1 MVKKKVEK
9 PKREVTKRQ
18 LSQWQQQKK
27 RRRLFLILGI
37 SVIAAVS
44 VVTGRGFYITYY
56 QPMHETV
63 IRVNDTEFNMGY
75 YIKMLELS
83 GRGQP
88 DYLPYLAD
96 QVVTDIER
104 NELIRQGAEDLG
116 IVASNSEVD
125 EMLKE
130 FDPPLSKDYR
140 DLIRAEILK
149 GKLRDVY
156 FDQGVPMFAEQ
167 RHIMAMFLESENQTA
182 EVRTRLEN
190 GEDFGE
196 LASELSLEGFS
207 QTENGDLGWHPYGIL
222 SEILGLSI
230 PEYYAFTSEVGVLSE
245 PLYDEARTK
254 SVGYWLVKVL
264 DKDGAE
270 AETEAEA
277 EVEVEREEEAEFE
290 LQVMLL
296 GSEQEVQEV
305 ITKLEGGE
313 DFATLA
319 EELSQ
324 HDASKEKG
332 GDLGWLASGEINP
345 VYQDFVLNAELEA
358 LSEPI
363 KDDGV
368 VTKGGYW
375 LVKALDKEDNRQIE
389 DSDRDLLKAKALD
402 EWVSSLWDNPENEV
416 ESYLDDEKK
425 AWAIAEAMKN
435 ITR

>member
-1 MVKKKVEK
+1 LVKKKVEK

-18 LSQWQQQKK
+18 LSHWEQQKK

-44 VVTGRGFYITYY
+44 VVMGRGFYITYY

-63 IRVNDTEFNMGY
+63 IRVNDTEFNMEY

-96 QVVTDIER
+96 QVVTAIEQ

-196 LASELSLEGFS
+196 LAGELSLESLS

-222 SEILGLSI
+222 SEMMGLSI
-230 PEYYAFTSEVGVLSE
+230 PEYYAFTSEVGVLSQ

-264 DKDGAE
+264 DIDE
-270 AETEAEA
+270 EDE
-277 EVEVEREEEAEFE
+277 EVQV
-290 LQVMLL
+290 QVMLL

-324 HDASKEKG
+324 DDASKEKG
-332 GDLGWLASGEINP
+332 GDLGWLASDEINP
-345 VYQDFVLNAELEA
+345 VYQDFVLNAELET

-416 ESYLDDEKK
+416 ESYLDEEKQ
-425 AWAIAEAMKN
+425 AWAIDKAMQN
-435 ITR
+435 LTR

>member
-1 MVKKKVEK
+1 MVKKVKKKVEK

-18 LSQWQQQKK
+18 LSQWQQQTK

-37 SVIAAVS
+37 SVIAVVS

-75 YIKMLELS
+75 YIKMLEFS

-104 NELIRQGAEDLG
+104 NELIRQGAEKLG
-116 IVASNSEVD
+116 IIATNSEVD

-130 FDPPLSKDYR
+130 FDPPLSKDYS

-196 LASELSLEGFS
+196 LANELSLEGFS
-207 QTENGDLGWHPYGIL
+207 QTENGDLGWYPYGIL

-264 DKDGAE
+264 DIDE
-270 AETEAEA
+270 ED
-277 EVEVEREEEAEFE
+277 EEAEFE

-305 ITKLEGGE
+305 ITRLEGGE

-324 HDASKEKG
+324 HDASKEEG
-332 GDLGWLASGEINP
+332 GDLGWLASDEINP

-389 DSDRDLLKAKALD
+389 DRDRDLLKAKALD
-402 EWVSSLWDNPENEV
+402 EWVSWLWDNPENEV

-425 AWAIAEAMKN
+425 AWAITEAMKR
-435 ITR
+435 ITG

>member
-1 MVKKKVEK
+1 MVKKVKKKVEK

-18 LSQWQQQKK
+18 LSQWQQQTK

-37 SVIAAVS
+37 SVIAVVS

-75 YIKMLELS
+75 YIKMLEFS

-96 QVVTDIER
+96 QVVIDIER

-116 IVASNSEVD
+116 IIATDSEVD

-130 FDPPLSKDYR
+130 FDPPLSKDYS

-196 LASELSLEGFS
+196 LAGELSLEGFS
-207 QTENGDLGWHPYGIL
+207 QTENGDLGWYPYGIL

-230 PEYYAFTSEVGVLSE
+230 PEYYAFTSEVGVLSQ

-264 DKDGAE
+264 DID
-270 AETEAEA
+270 
-277 EVEVEREEEAEFE
+277 EEEEE
-290 LQVMLL
+290 VQVQVMLL

-305 ITKLEGGE
+305 ITRLEGGE

-332 GDLGWLASGEINP
+332 GDLGWLASDEINP

-375 LVKALDKEDNRQIE
+375 LVKALDKDDNRQIE

-402 EWVSSLWDNPENEV
+402 EWVSWLWDNPENEV
-416 ESYLDDEKK
+416 ESYLDDEKM
-425 AWAIAEAMKN
+425 AWAITEAMKN

>member
-1 MVKKKVEK
+1 LVKKKVEK

-75 YIKMLELS
+75 YIKMLEFY
-83 GRGQP
+83 GKGQP

-96 QVVTDIER
+96 QVVTSIQR

-140 DLIRAEILK
+140 DLIGAEILM

-196 LASELSLEGFS
+196 LAGELSLEGFS

-230 PEYYAFTSEVGVLSE
+230 PEYYAFTSEVGVLSQ

-264 DKDGAE
+264 DIDE
-270 AETEAEA
+270 EDE
-277 EVEVEREEEAEFE
+277 EVQV
-290 LQVMLL
+290 QVMLL

-332 GDLGWLASGEINP
+332 GDLGWLASDEINP

-375 LVKALDKEDNRQIE
+375 LVKVLDKEDNRQIE

>member
-1 MVKKKVEK
+1 
-9 PKREVTKRQ
+9 
-18 LSQWQQQKK
+18 
-27 RRRLFLILGI
+27 
-37 SVIAAVS
+37 
-44 VVTGRGFYITYY
+44 
-56 QPMHETV
+56 MHETV

-88 DYLPYLAD
+88 DYLPFLAD
-96 QVVTDIER
+96 QVVTAIEQ

-116 IVASNSEVD
+116 IVATNSEVD
-125 EMLKE
+125 EMVKE

-140 DLIRAEILK
+140 DLFRTEILMS
-149 GKLRDVY
+149 KLRDVY

-167 RHIMAMFLESENQTA
+167 RHIIAMFLESENQA
-182 EVRTRLEN
+182 SEVRARLKG

-196 LASELSLEGFS
+196 LASELSLESLS

-222 SEILGLSI
+222 SEMRGLSI
-230 PEYYAFTSEVGVLSE
+230 PEDYGFALMVGALSQ
-245 PLYDEARTK
+245 PLYDETRTK
-254 SVGYWLVKVL
+254 SVGYWLVEVL
-264 DKDGAE
+264 DRD
-270 AETEAEA
+270 EAEA
-277 EVEVEREEEAEFE
+277 EVEVEEEAEAEVEVEVE

-296 GSEQEVQEV
+296 GSEQEAQEV

-332 GDLGWLASGEINP
+332 GDLGWLASDEINP
-345 VYQDFVLNAELEA
+345 VYQDFAFSSEPGT

-363 KDDGV
+363 RDEEV

-375 LVKALDKEDNRQIE
+375 LVKVLDKDDYRQIE
-389 DSDRDLLKAKALD
+389 DSDRDWLKAKVLD
-402 EWVSSLWDNPENEV
+402 KWVFSLWDDPENEV

-425 AWAIAEAMKN
+425 AWAIEKAMQN

>member
-18 LSQWQQQKK
+18 LSHWEQQKK

-96 QVVTDIER
+96 QVVTAIEQD
-104 NELIRQGAEDLG
+104 ELIRQGAEDLG

-167 RHIMAMFLESENQTA
+167 RHMMAMFLESENQTA

-196 LASELSLEGFS
+196 LAGELSLESLS

-222 SEILGLSI
+222 SEMMGLSI
-230 PEYYAFTSEVGVLSE
+230 PEYYAFTSEVGVLSQ

-264 DKDGAE
+264 DIDE
-270 AETEAEA
+270 EDE
-277 EVEVEREEEAEFE
+277 EVQV
-290 LQVMLL
+290 QVMLL

-332 GDLGWLASGEINP
+332 GDLGWLASDEINP

-363 KDDGV
+363 KDEAV

-375 LVKALDKEDNRQIE
+375 LVKVLDKEDNRQIE
-389 DSDRDLLKAKALD
+389 DSDRDFFKQKALD
-402 EWVSSLWDNPENEV
+402 EWVSWLWDNPENEV

>member
-18 LSQWQQQKK
+18 LSHWEQQKK

-96 QVVTDIER
+96 QVVTAIEQD
-104 NELIRQGAEDLG
+104 ELIRQGAEDLG

-167 RHIMAMFLESENQTA
+167 RHMMAMFLESENQTA

-196 LASELSLEGFS
+196 LAGELSLESLS

-222 SEILGLSI
+222 SEMMGLSI
-230 PEYYAFTSEVGVLSE
+230 PEYYAFTSEVGVLSQ

-264 DKDGAE
+264 DIDE
-270 AETEAEA
+270 EDE
-277 EVEVEREEEAEFE
+277 EVQV
-290 LQVMLL
+290 QVMLL

-324 HDASKEKG
+324 DNASKEKG
-332 GDLGWLASGEINP
+332 GDLGWLASDEINP

-363 KDDGV
+363 KDEAV

-375 LVKALDKEDNRQIE
+375 LVKVLDKEDNRQIE
-389 DSDRDLLKAKALD
+389 DSDRDFFKQKALD
-402 EWVSSLWDNPENEV
+402 EWVSWLWDNPENEV

>member
-1 MVKKKVEK
+1 MAKKKKVEK

-18 LSQWQQQKK
+18 LSHWEQQKK

-37 SVIAAVS
+37 SVIAVAAGI
-44 VVTGRGFYITYY
+44 TGRGFYITHY

-75 YIKMLELS
+75 YIKVLEFS
-83 GRGQP
+83 GGGQP

-96 QVVTDIER
+96 QVVTAIEQ
-104 NELIRQGAEDLG
+104 NELIRQGAEKLG
-116 IVASNSEVD
+116 IVATNSEVD

-156 FDQGVPMFAEQ
+156 FDQWVPEFAEQ
-167 RHIMAMFLESENQTA
+167 RHIMAMFLESESQAT
-182 EVRTRLEN
+182 EVRARLKN

-196 LASELSLEGFS
+196 LAGELSLESLS

-222 SEILGLSI
+222 SEMRGLAI
-230 PEYYAFTSEVGVLSE
+230 PEDYAFTLMVGALSQ

-264 DKDGAE
+264 DKDGEEVEAE
-270 AETEAEA
+270 AETEA
-277 EVEVEREEEAEFE
+277 EAEFE

-296 GSEQEVQEV
+296 GSEQEAQEV
-305 ITKLEGGE
+305 ITRLESGE
-313 DFATLA
+313 DFSELA
-319 EELSQ
+319 KELSQ
-324 HDASKEKG
+324 HSGSKEDG

-345 VYQDFVLNAELEA
+345 VYQDFVLNAEPGT

-363 KDDGV
+363 KDETV
-368 VTKGGYW
+368 TTKGGYW
-375 LVKALDKEDNRQIE
+375 LVEVLDEEDNRQIE
-389 DSDRDLLKAKALD
+389 DSDRDFFKQGALD

-425 AWAIAEAMKN
+425 AWAIDKAMQN

>member
-18 LSQWQQQKK
+18 LSHWQQQRK

-37 SVIAAVS
+37 SVIAAAS
-44 VVTGRGFYITYY
+44 VIMGRGWYITYY

-96 QVVTDIER
+96 QVVTAIEQ
-104 NELIRQGAEDLG
+104 NELIRQGAERLG
-116 IVASNSEVD
+116 IVATNSEVD

-167 RHIMAMFLESENQTA
+167 RHIMAMFLESENQAT
-182 EVRTRLEN
+182 EVRARLKG

-196 LASELSLEGFS
+196 LASELSLESLS

-222 SEILGLSI
+222 SEMMGLSI
-230 PEYYAFTSEVGVLSE
+230 PEDYGFALMVGALSQ
-245 PLYDEARTK
+245 PLYDEAKTK
-254 SVGYWLVKVL
+254 SVGYWLVEVL
-264 DKDGAE
+264 DRD
-270 AETEAEA
+270 
-277 EVEVEREEEAEFE
+277 EEEEE
-290 LQVMLL
+290 VQVQVMLL
-296 GSEQEVQEV
+296 GSEQEAQEV
-305 ITKLEGGE
+305 ITRLENGE

-324 HDASKEKG
+324 HSPSKDKG
-332 GDLGWLASGEINP
+332 GDLGWLASDEINP
-345 VYQDFVLNAELEA
+345 VYQDFVLNAEPET

-363 KDDGV
+363 KDEAV

-375 LVKALDKEDNRQIE
+375 LVKVLDKDDNRQIE

-425 AWAIAEAMKN
+425 AWAIDKAMQN
-435 ITR
+435 LTR

>member
-1 MVKKKVEK
+1 MAKQKKVEK

-18 LSQWQQQKK
+18 LSQWQQQTK

-88 DYLPYLAD
+88 EYLPYLAD
-96 QVVTDIER
+96 EVVTAIEQ

-167 RHIMAMFLESENQTA
+167 RHMMAMFLESENQTA

-196 LASELSLEGFS
+196 LAGELSLESLS

-222 SEILGLSI
+222 SEMMGLSI
-230 PEYYAFTSEVGVLSE
+230 PEYYAFTSEVGVLSQ

-264 DKDGAE
+264 DIDE
-270 AETEAEA
+270 EDE
-277 EVEVEREEEAEFE
+277 EVQV
-290 LQVMLL
+290 QVMLL

-305 ITKLEGGE
+305 MAKLEGGE

-332 GDLGWLASGEINP
+332 GDLGWLASDEINP

-363 KDDGV
+363 KDEAV

-375 LVKALDKEDNRQIE
+375 LVKVLDKEDNRQIE
-389 DSDRDLLKAKALD
+389 DSDRDMLKAKALD

>member
-1 MVKKKVEK
+1 LVKKKVEK

-96 QVVTDIER
+96 QVVTDIEQ

-167 RHIMAMFLESENQTA
+167 RHMMAMFLESENQTA

-196 LASELSLEGFS
+196 LAGELSLESLS
-207 QTENGDLGWHPYGIL
+207 QTENGDLGWHLYGIL
-222 SEILGLSI
+222 SEMMGLSI

-264 DKDGAE
+264 DIDE
-270 AETEAEA
+270 ED
-277 EVEVEREEEAEFE
+277 EEAQV
-290 LQVMLL
+290 QVMLL

-305 ITKLEGGE
+305 ITRLEGGE

-332 GDLGWLASGEINP
+332 GDLGWLASDEIDP
-345 VYQDFVLNAELEA
+345 VYQDFVLSAEPGT

-375 LVKALDKEDNRQIE
+375 LVKVLDKEDNRQIE
-389 DSDRDLLKAKALD
+389 DRDRDLLKAKALD

>member
-18 LSQWQQQKK
+18 LSHWEQQKK

-96 QVVTDIER
+96 QVVTAIEQD
-104 NELIRQGAEDLG
+104 ELIRQGAEDLG

-167 RHIMAMFLESENQTA
+167 RHMMAMFLESENQTA

-196 LASELSLEGFS
+196 LAGELSLESLS
-207 QTENGDLGWHPYGIL
+207 QTGNGDLGWHPYGIL
-222 SEILGLSI
+222 SEMMGLSI

-264 DKDGAE
+264 DIDE
-270 AETEAEA
+270 EDE
-277 EVEVEREEEAEFE
+277 EVQV
-290 LQVMLL
+290 QVMLL

-332 GDLGWLASGEINP
+332 GDLGWLASDEINP

-363 KDDGV
+363 KDEAV

-375 LVKALDKEDNRQIE
+375 LVKVLDKEDNRQIE
-389 DSDRDLLKAKALD
+389 DSDRDFFKQKALD
-402 EWVSSLWDNPENEV
+402 EWVSWLWDNPENEV

>member
-1 MVKKKVEK
+1 LVKKVKKKVEK

-18 LSQWQQQKK
+18 LSQWQQQTK

-37 SVIAAVS
+37 SVIAVVS

-75 YIKMLELS
+75 YIKMLEFS

-104 NELIRQGAEDLG
+104 NELIRQEAEKLG
-116 IVASNSEVD
+116 IIATNSEVD

-130 FDPPLSKDYR
+130 FDPPLSKDYS

-182 EVRTRLEN
+182 EVKTRLEN

-196 LASELSLEGFS
+196 LANELSLEGFS
-207 QTENGDLGWHPYGIL
+207 QTENGDLGWYPYGIL

-245 PLYDEARTK
+245 ALYDEARTK

-264 DKDGAE
+264 DIDE
-270 AETEAEA
+270 ED
-277 EVEVEREEEAEFE
+277 EEAEFE

-305 ITKLEGGE
+305 ITRLEGGE

-332 GDLGWLASGEINP
+332 GDLGWLASDEINP

-375 LVKALDKEDNRQIE
+375 LVKVLDKEDNRQIE

>member
-1 MVKKKVEK
+1 MAKQKKVEK

-18 LSQWQQQKK
+18 LSQWQQQTK

-83 GRGQP
+83 VRGQP
-88 DYLPYLAD
+88 EYLPYLAD
-96 QVVTDIER
+96 EVVTAIEQ

-167 RHIMAMFLESENQTA
+167 RHMMAMFLESENQTA

-196 LASELSLEGFS
+196 LAGELSLESLS

-222 SEILGLSI
+222 SEMMGLSI

-264 DKDGAE
+264 DIDE
-270 AETEAEA
+270 EDE
-277 EVEVEREEEAEFE
+277 EVQ

-332 GDLGWLASGEINP
+332 GDLGWLASDEINP

-363 KDDGV
+363 KDEAV

-375 LVKALDKEDNRQIE
+375 LVKVLDKEDNRQIE

-402 EWVSSLWDNPENEV
+402 EWVSWLWDNPENEV

>member
-1 MVKKKVEK
+1 
-9 PKREVTKRQ
+9 
-18 LSQWQQQKK
+18 
-27 RRRLFLILGI
+27 
-37 SVIAAVS
+37 
-44 VVTGRGFYITYY
+44 
-56 QPMHETV
+56 MHETV

-96 QVVTDIER
+96 QVVTAIEQ

-196 LASELSLEGFS
+196 LAGELSLESLS

-222 SEILGLSI
+222 SEMMGLSI
-230 PEYYAFTSEVGVLSE
+230 PEYYAFTSEVGVLSQ

-264 DKDGAE
+264 DIDE
-270 AETEAEA
+270 EDE
-277 EVEVEREEEAEFE
+277 EVQV
-290 LQVMLL
+290 QVMLL

-332 GDLGWLASGEINP
+332 GDLGWLASDEINP

-375 LVKALDKEDNRQIE
+375 LVKVLDKEDNRQIE
-389 DSDRDLLKAKALD
+389 DRDRDLLKAKALD

>member
-18 LSQWQQQKK
+18 LSHWEQQKK

-96 QVVTDIER
+96 QVVTAIEQD
-104 NELIRQGAEDLG
+104 ELIRQGAEDLG

-167 RHIMAMFLESENQTA
+167 RHMMAMFLESESQAA

-196 LASELSLEGFS
+196 LAGELSLESLS

-222 SEILGLSI
+222 SEMMGLSI
-230 PEYYAFTSEVGVLSE
+230 PEYYAFTSEVGVLSQ

-264 DKDGAE
+264 DIDE
-270 AETEAEA
+270 EDE
-277 EVEVEREEEAEFE
+277 EVQV
-290 LQVMLL
+290 QVMLL

-324 HDASKEKG
+324 DNASKEKG
-332 GDLGWLASGEINP
+332 GDLGWLASDEINP

-363 KDDGV
+363 KDDAV

-375 LVKALDKEDNRQIE
+375 LVKVLDKEDNRQIE
-389 DSDRDLLKAKALD
+389 DRDRDLLKAKALD

>member
-18 LSQWQQQKK
+18 LSHWEQQKK

-96 QVVTDIER
+96 QVVTAIEQD
-104 NELIRQGAEDLG
+104 ELIRQGAEDLG

-167 RHIMAMFLESENQTA
+167 RHMMAMFLESESQAA

-196 LASELSLEGFS
+196 LAGELSLESLS
-207 QTENGDLGWHPYGIL
+207 QTGNGDLGWHPYGIL
-222 SEILGLSI
+222 SEMMGLSI

-264 DKDGAE
+264 DIDE
-270 AETEAEA
+270 EDE
-277 EVEVEREEEAEFE
+277 EVQV
-290 LQVMLL
+290 QVMLL

-332 GDLGWLASGEINP
+332 GDLGWLASDEINP

-363 KDDGV
+363 KDEAV

-375 LVKALDKEDNRQIE
+375 LVKVLDKEDNRQIE
-389 DSDRDLLKAKALD
+389 DSDRDFFKQKALD
-402 EWVSSLWDNPENEV
+402 EWVSWLWDNPENEV